1 MSSTLGNGP
10 SSRRRLIENAFSLYL
25 LQGLNYLIPM
35 AVLPYLIRVLGVNI
49 YGLVA
54 FSQAF
59 AQYFVIFTDYG
70 FNFSATRYIAKH
82 RDSARDVSE
91 MFWQIYILKFAFLLA
106 GILILGALTLIVPR
120 FHHDYPYFLWA
131 YLMVLGNVL
140 FPQWY
145 FQGVEKMKYISL
157 CTGLAKI
164 LSALALFIWVHHPQ
178 DGVLAVIF
186 QSGGILVSGI
196 LGFAIALHD
205 IDGAFVWPSISSLR
219 RTLEDGWHLFVSSAA
234 ISLYTNTNLVLVGL
248 LAGNT
253 QAGYFS
259 VAEKIVRAVSGL
271 IAPAM
276 QAFFPHVNS
285 VLMLSRERALQ
296 MLAKLLRS
304 VAVFTLLASAAL
316 LLFAHPLAI
325 LLLGKVSAEGSVE
338 VIRWIALLPFL
349 IGVSNVIGIQTM
361 LPLGFDRPF
370 SRILITSGILNVVL
384 GIPLIHF
391 LGAKGASMSLLL
403 TEAYV
408 TLAMAFFLQRKNIHL
423 FRLEFGG

>member
-70 FNFSATRYIAKH
+70 FNFSATRYVAKH

-196 LGFAIALHD
+196 LGFAIALQD

-391 LGAKGASMSLLL
+391 VGAKGASMSLLL